1 MHKFFL
7 FSKRSANITKMHWNK
22 IKHFLWKNA
31 ISYCVFPT
39 EIHNSWNAFFAKQHS
54 ENNCAV
60 LKEKIER
67 FTYEQKFTIFR
78 ICFND
83 IKGFLYFNQQIK
95 KLNKKTSKK
104 IENIHT
110 TFVFKNQNKKFQNIC
125 KRNDGVY
132 NAFSKNK
139 LKKIEKKFKKNQK
152 QVQIT

>member
-22 IKHFLWKNA
+22 IKHFFWKNA

-39 EIHNSWNAFFAKQHS
+39 EIHNFWNAFFAKQHS
-54 ENNCAV
+54 ENNCAF

-78 ICFND
+78 ICCND

-104 IENIHT
+104 IW
-110 TFVFKNQNKKFQNIC
+110 KYS
-125 KRNDGVY
+125 Y
-132 NAFSKNK
+132 NFRLSKSK
-139 LKKIEKKFKKNQK
+139 QKIPKLLKKQMNNIR
-152 QVQIT
+152 T